1 MNHIRLASFIF
12 FVLGSFCLFS
22 CENNISTVNLFT
34 APDKTPEMVEENANI
49 VYVDSSRTKM
59 KLTAPLIE
67 RYAGTD
73 PYDEFKKGFK
83 IDFYDDSL
91 RVTSHVS
98 ANYGIKHDSK
108 TRQIMEADN
117 DVVVVNKKGEKL
129 NTEQLFWDE
138 TKHTIYTNKFVK
150 IQTATQILYGDGL
163 KSNEDFSDYQITN
176 IKGSV
181 SLNSSQK

>member
-1 MNHIRLASFIF
+1 MNHIRLVSLIL

-22 CENNISTVNLFT
+22 CENNISTVNLIT
-34 APDKTPEMVEENANI
+34 APDKTPFAVEENANI
-49 VYVDSSRTKM
+49 AYIDSSRTKM
-59 KLTAPLIE
+59 NLSAPIIE
-67 RYAGTD
+67 RYGGTD

-91 RVTSHVS
+91 HITSHVS
-98 ANYGIKHDSK
+98 ANYGIKRDSK
-108 TRQIMEADN
+108 TKQIMEADN

-163 KSNEDFSDYQITN
+163 KSNEDFTDYQITN